1 MLQRL
6 ASGFYKILL
15 VLAGIAMIGAFV
27 AIMLNILARIF
38 GWNIPGLDGYAGYA
52 IAAALFLAL
61 PSTLQRNEHIRAT
74 LLLDHVGPGTR
85 TGMERVALALGAAIS
100 LYLAWFAVRL
110 VWVSYTL
117 HDVAP
122 TGDATPMW
130 IPQLSMALGCVGF
143 ALAFA
148 QALWSS
154 LAGRTFFV
162 EVGGE
167 ARHAD

>member
-1 MLQRL
+1 MLNRL
-6 ASGFYKILL
+6 AFGFYKVLL
-15 VLAGIAMIGAFV
+15 VLSGLAMIGTFV

-38 GWNIPGLDGYAGYA
+38 GWNLPGLDGYAGYA

-61 PSTLQRNEHIRAT
+61 PSTLQSNEHIRAT
-74 LLLDHVGPGTR
+74 LLLDHVRPGFR
-85 TGMERVALALGAAIS
+85 GVLEMVALMLGAGIS
-100 LYLAWFAVRL
+100 AYLAWFAVRL

-122 TGDATPMW
+122 TGDATPLW

-148 QALWSS
+148 QALWSRAS
-154 LAGRTFFV
+154 GRPFFA
-162 EVGGE
+162 EASGE
-167 ARHAD
+167 ASHAD

>member
-1 MLQRL
+1 MLNRL
-6 ASGFYKILL
+6 ALGFYKFLL
-15 VLAGIAMIGAFV
+15 VLSGMAMVGTFV
-27 AIMLNILARIF
+27 AIMLNIGARLF
-38 GWNIPGLDGYAGYA
+38 GWNLPGLDGYAGYA

-61 PSTLQRNEHIRAT
+61 PATLQHNEHIRAT
-74 LLLDHVGPGTR
+74 LLLDHVSAGLRGHLET
-85 TGMERVALALGAAIS
+85 VALALGVAIS
-100 LYLAWFAVRL
+100 AFLAWFAVRL

-148 QALWSS
+148 QAFWARLS
-154 LAGRTFFV
+154 GRPFFA
-162 EVGGE
+162 EASGE
-167 ARHAD
+167 AVRAD

>member
-1 MLQRL
+1 MLHRL
-6 ASGFYKILL
+6 AFGFYKVLL
-15 VLAGIAMIGAFV
+15 VLAGIAMIGTFV

-61 PSTLQRNEHIRAT
+61 PSTLQHNEHIRAT
-74 LLLDHVGPGTR
+74 LLLDHVSPGLK
-85 TGMERVALALGAAIS
+85 GKMETLALMLGVGIS
-100 LYLAWFAVRL
+100 AYLAWFAVRL

-148 QALWSS
+148 QALWSRQPFFAEASGES
-154 LAGRTFFV
+154 LHV
-162 EVGGE
+162 
-167 ARHAD
+167 D

>member
-1 MLQRL
+1 MLHRL
-6 ASGFYKILL
+6 AFGFYKVLL

-61 PSTLQRNEHIRAT
+61 PSTLQHNEHIRAT
-74 LLLDHVGPGTR
+74 LLLDHVSPGTR
-85 TGMERVALALGAAIS
+85 GKMETLALLLGTAIA
-100 LYLAWFAVRL
+100 LFLAWFSVRL

-130 IPQLSMALGCVGF
+130 IPQLSMALGALGF
-143 ALAFA
+143 ALAFV
-148 QALWSS
+148 QALASRFGGP
-154 LAGRTFFV
+154 AFFAAAS
-162 EVGGE
+162 EE
-167 ARHAD
+167 ATHAD

>member
-6 ASGFYKILL
+6 ASGFYKVLL

-61 PSTLQRNEHIRAT
+61 PSTLQHNEHIRAT
-74 LLLDHVGPGTR
+74 LLLDHVSPGTR
-85 TGMERVALALGAAIS
+85 GRMEAVALALGTGIA
-100 LYLAWFAVRL
+100 LFLAWFSVRL

-117 HDVAP
+117 HDVAH

-130 IPQLSMALGCVGF
+130 IPQLSMALGAVGF
-143 ALAFA
+143 ALAFV
-148 QALWSS
+148 QALASRFGGP
-154 LAGRTFFV
+154 AFFL
-162 EVGGE
+162 E
-167 ARHAD
+167 ASDEAVHAD